1 MYNIKTTNLKTF
13 DKEKNMIKCQKCE
26 WIYYL
31 RVHENRLESRLRPV
45 KCNAIHICTELN
57 VSMCCSSAASAN
69 KWKESVIFD
78 K

>member
-1 MYNIKTTNLKTF
+1 VSESITLEYMKIFYNRS
-13 DKEKNMIKCQKCE
+13 EG
-26 WIYYL
+26 
-31 RVHENRLESRLRPV
+31 RLRPV